1 LTKVIA
7 LLTATLMSS
16 AAIAAPMVGDHSA
29 TDRAEAPII
38 LAQAADNNADAGES
52 PDGPIIE
59 EEDTEV
65 MGTTTGPDEEQA
77 DNDGDDG
84 ESPSA
89 AVVDDEELIDEDA
102 SGVTTGPDA
111 SQADN
116 DMSEGE
122 TPRGPVVDGAAQ

>member
-1 LTKVIA
+1 MTKVIA

-38 LAQAADNNADAGES
+38 LAQAASNNADAGES

-89 AVVDDEELIDEDA
+89 AVVDEEELIDENA

-111 SQADN
+111 SQAAE
-116 DMSEGE
+116 DMDSGA
-122 TPRGPVVDGAAQ
+122 TPRGPAAEQPVQ